1 VNGSFLRKALHVS
14 GDLNHPLRRLIIVGF
29 STLEKSSGA
38 LSGKIMLN

>member
-1 VNGSFLRKALHVS
+1 MNGSFLRNAVDYS
-14 GDLNHPLRRLIIVGF
+14 GYLNHSLRRLIIVGF